1 MELRNKRVLITGASR
16 GIGADAA
23 RRFAEAG
30 ATVAL
35 AARSAGPIEALADE
49 LGGRAYPV
57 DLADAAQVAGFIGR
71 VEADGALDVLVNNAG
86 VEDIGLLTDTDEAAI
101 DQLLALNVATPFKL
115 AGQVLP
121 GMIERGA
128 GHIVQ
133 ISSLAAL
140 SPIPAMVVYTASK
153 AALTHGTGS
162 LELELRGT
170 GVNLTTV
177 HLGIIE
183 TDMGENVNS
192 AEVLTEYFARLN
204 KMGSPGPIDPDEVAR
219 SIVDAV
225 AKDRRYVILP
235 KTAAVFAGLNNAPRR
250 ITGAL
255 LKGMKFR

>member
-1 MELRNKRVLITGASR
+1 MQVRGARVLITGASR
-16 GIGADAA
+16 GIGEQAA

-49 LGGRAYPV
+49 LGGAAYPV
-57 DLADAAQVAGFIGR
+57 DLADAAQVAGFIEQ
-71 VEADGALDVLVNNAG
+71 VEADGPLDVLINNAG

-121 GMIERGA
+121 GMIERGV
-128 GHIVQ
+128 GQIVQ

-140 SPIPAMVVYTASK
+140 SPIPAMVAYTASK

-170 GVNLTTV
+170 GVQLTTV

-183 TDMGENVNS
+183 TEMGLNVNGS
-192 AEVLTEYFARLN
+192 ELLTEYFARLD
-204 KMGSPGPIDPDEVAR
+204 KLGSPGPISADDVAR
-219 SIVDAV
+219 ALVDAV
-225 AKDRRYVILP
+225 AKDRRHVILP

-250 ITGAL
+250 ITGAI

>member
-1 MELRNKRVLITGASR
+1 MEIRGSRVLITGASR
-16 GIGADAA
+16 GIGEQAA

-35 AARSAGPIEALADE
+35 AARSAGPIESLADE
-49 LGGRAYPV
+49 LGGAAYAV
-57 DLADAAQVAGFIGR
+57 DLADPAQVSGFIDR
-71 VEADGALDVLVNNAG
+71 VESDGALDVLVNNAG

-101 DQLLALNVATPFKL
+101 DHLLSLNVATPFKL
-115 AGQVLP
+115 ARQVLP
-121 GMIERGA
+121 GMIERGH
-128 GHIVQ
+128 GRIVQ

-170 GVNLTTV
+170 GVELTTV

-183 TDMGENVNS
+183 TEMGENVNS
-192 AEVLTEYFARLN
+192 AELLANYFARLD
-204 KMGSPGPIDPDEVAR
+204 KLGSPGPISAEDVAR

-225 AKDRRYVILP
+225 ARDRRHVVLP
-235 KTAAVFAGLNNAPRR
+235 KTAVVFAGLNNAPRR

-255 LKGMKFR
+255 LQGMKFR